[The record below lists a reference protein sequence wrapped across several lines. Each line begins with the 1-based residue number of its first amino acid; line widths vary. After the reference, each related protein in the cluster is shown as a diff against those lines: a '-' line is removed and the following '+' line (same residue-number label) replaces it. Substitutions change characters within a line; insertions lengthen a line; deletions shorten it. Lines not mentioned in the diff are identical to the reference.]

1 MRPKGLRLFTCD
13 LRCLKNARI
22 KKINPHKTNEYFILQ
37 KDDPTYG
44 VKFLVK

>member
-1 MRPKGLRLFTCD
+1 MRPKGLRLYTCD
-13 LRCLKNARI
+13 LRCLMSANI
-22 KKINPHKTNEYFILQ
+22 VVVNPHKTNEYFILQ